1 MFTQRIPISAAVLA
15 TLLSGCSSLP
25 ADLGRSDV
33 ASLVEARGRLAPSA
47 DEAERAR
54 LVSELIGK
62 PLTAETATRI
72 ALVNNPRLKAEYAR
86 LGIAAAEVY
95 DAGRLSNPTLSASR
109 LNSDESGAADQVT
122 FGLAQSFTS
131 LLLLSTRNRIATGE
145 FARAQQQAGAEI
157 LNLAAETE
165 SGFYE
170 LVGAQQIEKMRA
182 AVANAA
188 GLSAELAQRYFDA
201 GNITRL
207 ELSREQAAASQA
219 RLDLLEAQAEVAAAH
234 AELNTL
240 MGVKGGTQTW
250 TTSSGLP
257 SPLPN
262 EDESPELLRLAG
274 ESRLDVLAARNEVK
288 LLADSLGVTRRFR
301 YLGELEVGVE
311 TERETDR
318 SRLTGPSLS
327 WELPIFNQGK
337 GAIAK
342 AQAQMQS
349 AEARLQ
355 ELEIAV
361 TNAVQLASLSVANA
375 KARAEAYRT
384 ALIPQREQI
393 VARSQE
399 QVNYMLIGQ
408 FELLRAKQEEYDA
421 YQGYLE
427 AVSDYWVARAE
438 LAREVGTRLPSSA
451 QAAQEVLDAEVI
463 TAPKESSMDGMQMD
477 GMKGMEG
484 MDHGSGGMK
493 SMQHDMPGMDR
504 SGGDMKGMDH
514 GMDQAPTKEAKPST
528 PTAPKS
534 EGHGHDLPSGME
546 SHIPARAVEKST
558 PNMKDDKPNPDD
570 PKGSSHHH

>member
-1 MFTQRIPISAAVLA
+1 M
-15 TLLSGCSSLP
+15 LLSGCSSLP
-25 ADLGRSDV
+25 TDLGRGDV
-33 ASLVEARGRLAPSA
+33 AALVEVRGRPAPSA
-47 DEAERAR
+47 DEATRSR
-54 LVSELIGK
+54 LIADLAAK
-62 PLTAETATRI
+62 PLTPDTAARI

-86 LGIAAAEVY
+86 LGIASAEVY
-95 DAGRLSNPTLSASR
+95 DAGRLSNPRLSGSW
-109 LNSDESGAADQVT
+109 LNSNESGAADQVT

-131 LLLLSTRNRIATGE
+131 LLLLGPRSRLAQAE
-145 FARAQQQAGAEI
+145 FTSAQQSAGAEI

-165 SGFYE
+165 TAFYT
-170 LVGAQQIEKMRA
+170 LAGAQQIEKMRE
-182 AVANAA
+182 AVARAA
-188 GLSAELAQRYFDA
+188 GLSAELAQRFFDA

-207 ELSREQAAASQA
+207 ELSREQAAATQA
-219 RLDLLEAQAEVAAAH
+219 RLDLLEAQAKAAAIR
-234 AELNTL
+234 AKLNAL
-240 MGVKGGTQTW
+240 MGLKGGTQAW
-250 TTSSGLP
+250 TITAGLP
-257 SPLPN
+257 SPLPK

-288 LLADSLGVTRRFR
+288 FLADSLGVTRRFR

-318 SRLTGPSLS
+318 SRLTGPTFS
-327 WELPIFNQGK
+327 WQLPIFNQGK
-337 GAIAK
+337 GAVAK

-355 ELEIAV
+355 ALEIAA
-361 TNAVQLASLSVANA
+361 TNSVQLASLSVANA
-375 KARAEAYRT
+375 KARAETYRT

-451 QAAQEVLDAEVI
+451 QTAQEVLDAEVI
-463 TAPKESSMDGMQMD
+463 TAPKESSMGGMQMD

-484 MDHGSGGMK
+484 MDHGSGGMQMK
-493 SMQHDMPGMDR
+493 DSGDGMKGMQHDMPGMDK
-504 SGGDMKGMDH
+504 SGGGMKDMDH
-514 GMDQAPTKEAKPST
+514 GKQQT
-528 PTAPKS
+528 PKKDTAPPMPPARKQQ
-534 EGHGHDLPSGME
+534 GHGHQLPSGME

-558 PNMKDDKPNPDD
+558 PNKKDDKPNPDD